1 MEELLNI
8 VSWVDFGKGILM
20 GLVVAFLIRRA
31 KRIIRAL

>member
-1 MEELLNI
+1 MNEFLNI
-8 VSWVDFGKGILM
+8 TSWVDLAKGIFI